1 VTAAARRTEFHMTG
15 LARFG
20 FLLLAL
26 VIGLCGVMLALPAHG
41 LVLDLSQADVAPAV
55 APSAP
60 VVSAQPPA
68 GVPTSFDSSDAIVQA
83 AALALHAAS
92 AHDWKF
98 LIGLLLLVAVWG
110 LRKGAAWVE
119 AQHDGIPGRVGAFF
133 NSQLGGTI
141 LVFLCSAAGALG
153 SALLAH
159 QVVTAALAWQIAE
172 LALVAAGGWAAVV
185 KPLVAWL
192 QAKVFASAPAVT
204 K

>member
-1 VTAAARRTEFHMTG
+1 MTRIAPARPHFSVG
-15 LARFG
+15 LVAFVILIG
-20 FLLLAL
+20 LLAFA
-26 VIGLCGVMLALPAHG
+26 ALPAHG
-41 LVLDLSQADVAPAV
+41 LALAQAAPA
-55 APSAP
+55 
-60 VVSAQPPA
+60 VSAQPPD
-68 GVPTSFDSSDAIVQA
+68 GIPTSFDSSDAIVQA

-119 AQHDGIPGRVGAFF
+119 AQHDGVPGKVGAFF

-141 LVFLCSAAGALG
+141 LVFLCSAIGAFG

-159 QVVTAALAWQIAE
+159 QVVTAQLAWQVAE

-185 KPLVAWL
+185 KPIVAWV
-192 QAKVFASAPAVT
+192 QAKVLAPAPAVT